1 MTNDMTPPLPSGPNP
16 LRSVGF
22 WGLVTGALAL
32 ALVFVVIF
40 GPSLQP
46 QPSVGTQIG
55 EIAGDM
61 KRAAWRSFFGLEQ
74 PEAEMVKP
82 SFFDYLA
89 FAPPILGAL
98 AVVLSVV
105 SGVKGE
111 HWRYLTYGTTMGGAA
126 IVFHFFWW
134 VTLVIAG
141 VLLLVAIIEN
151 LNEFFSFSW
160 LNFWE

>member
-1 MTNDMTPPLPSGPNP
+1 MTQSLTPPASQDPNP
-16 LRSVGF
+16 LRSIGF
-22 WGLVTGALAL
+22 WGLATGALAL

-74 PEAEMVKP
+74 PEAEVVKP
-82 SFFDYLA
+82 SVFDYLA

-98 AVVLSVV
+98 AIVLAVV
-105 SGVKGE
+105 SRIKGE
-111 HWRYLTYGTTMGGAA
+111 NWRYLTYGTTLGGAA

-141 VLLLVAIIEN
+141 VMLLVAIIEN
-151 LNEFFSFSW
+151 LGDFFSFGG
-160 LNFWE
+160 